1 MSTLSLRDR
10 YDQALGRLEGRR
22 RLFVEHYLV
31 RPNGAGAAVRAGYAS
46 GSARQTAHRLL
57 TDADICEALRLGREL
72 ASAATG
78 ITAERVMQELARIAF
93 ADLRK
98 AASWGAGTLALVE
111 SGELD
116 DETAAAIAEIAESE
130 KGVKIKLH
138 PKLPALERLGRQ
150 LGLWKDGEEEKAA
163 ALGAIVDILEAAR
176 ARVNGRGGSNE

>member
-1 MSTLSLRDR
+1 MSTTSLRER
-10 YDQALGRLEGRR
+10 YDQALGQLEGRR
-22 RLFVEHYLV
+22 RPFVEHYLV
-31 RPNGAGAAVRAGYAS
+31 EPNGAAAAVKAGYAP

-72 ASAATG
+72 AAAATG

-98 AASWGAGTLALVE
+98 AARWGAGTLALVE
-111 SGELD
+111 SDELD
-116 DETAAAIAEIAESE
+116 DGTAAAIAEVAESD
-130 KGVKIKLH
+130 KGVKIKLQ

-176 ARVNGRGGSNE
+176 ARVSGGGKPGE